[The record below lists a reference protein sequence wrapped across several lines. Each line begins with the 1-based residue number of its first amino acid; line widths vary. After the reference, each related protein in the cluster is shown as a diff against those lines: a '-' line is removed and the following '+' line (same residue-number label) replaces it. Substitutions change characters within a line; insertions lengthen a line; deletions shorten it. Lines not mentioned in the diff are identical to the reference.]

1 MQKEMRRELKHF
13 TIKNKPLNRKQDSN
27 EGNGD
32 QKRYKTHRKKT
43 AKRQKQ
49 ASLLV
54 RSLNGL
60 NATKKCR
67 NWQNGFKKHDPTI
80 YKSYFISKDA

>member
-43 AKRQKQ
+43 AKRQK
-49 ASLLV
+49 
-54 RSLNGL
+54 
-60 NATKKCR
+60 
-67 NWQNGFKKHDPTI
+67 
-80 YKSYFISKDA
+80 